1 MKQNNIL
8 HSFDNARFGK
18 FHVRLMVLAGLCWIL
33 AAYGVTIVGF
43 LSSSLRE
50 EWQVPA
56 SAVGWLAS
64 VGMLGMLFGAVVVG
78 ILSDRFGRRNTLA
91 WTLGYL
97 GVAFIASSLAWDYP
111 VLLVLRFL
119 TGLGLGAILPVSSTL
134 ITEFSPSKY
143 RGSMSVTMNACWGL
157 GGTLAALAGYTLV
170 LNQGW
175 RLALLIGG
183 IALIISPLVRLL
195 LPESMRFLLGKGRVE
210 DAEREFSRV
219 HLNLVEESLDV
230 SLTRAQSVNEGGGKN
245 GGIWS
250 SPFTRI
256 TFALWILWIA
266 LNFFYQGAFVWL
278 PTLLTGTQISE
289 GHSFLLTILISLGQ
303 IPGTLIAAY
312 LADRM
317 SRRKLLFISL
327 ALLTVGTLLF
337 GLSQKDA
344 WVLVMGF
351 LLMVFNGMAWGMAYP
366 FSSELY
372 PTRMRGGATG
382 WATGIGRLGGVAAP
396 LVVSWLTWEGGSIFH
411 VFLMLS
417 CTLLATML
425 ILNGIKLETT
435 GRSLEEISPGG

>member
-1 MKQNNIL
+1 MI
-8 HSFDNARFGK
+8 
-18 FHVRLMVLAGLCWIL
+18 LAGLCWIL

-43 LSSSLRE
+43 LSSSLRA

-56 SAVGWLAS
+56 GAVSLLAS
-64 VGMLGMLFGAVVVG
+64 IGMLGMLFGAVAIG
-78 ILSDRFGRRNTLA
+78 ILSDKLGRRNILV
-91 WTLGYL
+91 WTLCYL
-97 GVAFIASSLAWDYP
+97 GAVFIASSLAWNYP
-111 VLLVLRFL
+111 SLLVMRFL
-119 TGLGLGAILPVSSTL
+119 TGLGLGAILPVTSTL

-143 RGSMSVTMNACWGL
+143 RGAMSVTMNACWGL

-175 RLALLIGG
+175 RPALLIGG
-183 IALIISPLVRLL
+183 IALIIGPLVRLL
-195 LPESMRFLLGKGRVE
+195 LPESMRFLLGKGRVK

-219 HLNLVEESLDV
+219 QSLLLADKPFAPSDG
-230 SLTRAQSVNEGGGKN
+230 SLQASVQSGQT

-250 SPFTRI
+250 APFARI
-256 TFALWILWIA
+256 TFALWFLWIA

-303 IPGTLIAAY
+303 IPGTLIAVY

-317 SRRKLLFISL
+317 SRRNLLFISL
-327 ALLTVGTLLF
+327 GLLTVGTVLF
-337 GLSQKDA
+337 GISQTDA

-351 LLMVFNGMAWGMAYP
+351 LLMVFNGMVWGIAYP

-372 PTRMRGGATG
+372 PTRMRGAATG

-396 LVVSWLTWEGGSIFH
+396 LMVAWLTQAGGSIFH
-411 VFLMLS
+411 VFLMLA
-417 CTLLATML
+417 CALFVT
-425 ILNGIKLETT
+425 IFVLNGIKLETT
-435 GRSLEEISPGG
+435 GRSLEEISSGG

>member
-1 MKQNNIL
+1 MNQNKIL

-18 FHVRLMVLAGLCWIL
+18 FHIILMVLAGLCWML

-43 LSSSLRE
+43 LSSSLHE

-56 SAVGWLAS
+56 SALSWLAS
-64 VGMLGMLFGAVVVG
+64 IGMLGMLFGAVIIG
-78 ILSDRFGRRNTLA
+78 ILSDRFGRRNTLT
-91 WTLGYL
+91 WTLCYL
-97 GVAFIASSLAWDYP
+97 GVAFITSSLAWNYP

-119 TGLGLGAILPVSSTL
+119 TGLGLGALLPVSSTL

-157 GGTLAALAGYTLV
+157 GGTLAAVTGYTLV

-175 RLALLIGG
+175 RSALLIGG
-183 IALIISPLVRLL
+183 VALLISPLVRLL
-195 LPESMRFLLGKGRVE
+195 LPESMRFLLGKGRVA

-219 HLNLVEESLDV
+219 HLQPSGESQAV
-230 SLTRAQSVNEGGGKN
+230 PSNNAQTVIEGNSKN

-250 SPFTRI
+250 KSFARI
-256 TFALWILWIA
+256 TFALWFLWIA

-289 GHSFLLTILISLGQ
+289 GRSFLLTILISIGQ
-303 IPGTLIAAY
+303 IPGTLIAAF

-327 ALLTVGTLLF
+327 ALLTAGTLLF
-337 GLSQKDA
+337 GFSQKDA

-372 PTRMRGGATG
+372 PTRMRGTATG

-396 LVVSWLTWEGGSIFH
+396 LMVSWLTLAGGSIFH

-417 CTLLATML
+417 GALFVT
-425 ILNGIKLETT
+425 ILVLSGIKLETT
-435 GRSLEEISPGG
+435 GRSLEEISSGG